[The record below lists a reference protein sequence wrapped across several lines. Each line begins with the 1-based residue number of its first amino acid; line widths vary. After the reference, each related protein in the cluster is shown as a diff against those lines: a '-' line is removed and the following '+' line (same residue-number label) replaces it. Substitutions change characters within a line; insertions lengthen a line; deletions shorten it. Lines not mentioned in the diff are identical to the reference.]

1 MRVFIA
7 SSGKEGILNIYK
19 ELASNVSTILARKG
33 FKLIYGGG
41 DTGMMGTCYMTYK
54 YEGGKVKGFYDVMES
69 DIAERLELDAIDV
82 SPNTFVRTN
91 HLYDHADLIVILP
104 GGAGTLAEFFSMINE
119 KQTHNEDKRIVL
131 FNYNKYYDNLLYHI
145 KDMMDERFIT
155 EETLNTFDIIT
166 NLKDFE
172 EYINKIE
179 IREVD

>member
-69 DIAERLELDAIDV
+69 DIAERFIKELYKA
-82 SPNTFVRTN
+82 SP
-91 HLYDHADLIVILP
+91 H
-104 GGAGTLAEFFSMINE
+104 
-119 KQTHNEDKRIVL
+119 
-131 FNYNKYYDNLLYHI
+131 
-145 KDMMDERFIT
+145 
-155 EETLNTFDIIT
+155 EEEL
-166 NLKDFE
+166 
-172 EYINKIE
+172 
-179 IREVD
+179 